1 MGTEIGAP
9 EALRSRTGQH
19 ETKRKDAQERRPDQD
34 MPQRQRLDPIP
45 DTPSRS
51 RWASGCGVFR
61 SGVCRCA
68 VSCNRT
74 PDRESQSGP
83 EAHDGPF
90 CSPHRD
96 ELGDPSSLR
105 TVPVLVFDDLSR
117 QLDPAQDDA
126 RLDSPI
132 DTRFRCAKGE
142 RRDELGEHFHGIEAA
157 GAILVRLHVSA
168 YVARGEHPVRRG
180 AVPVALPE
188 RVDDQ
193 AQRP

>member
-1 MGTEIGAP
+1 MGTEIGP
-9 EALRSRTGQH
+9 RKPYDRGPGSTRRSARMHRSAVLTRTC
-19 ETKRKDAQERRPDQD
+19 RRGSGWTQSP
-34 MPQRQRLDPIP
+34 
-45 DTPSRS
+45 TRS

-96 ELGDPSSLR
+96 ELSDPSSLG

-126 RLDSPI
+126 RLDTPI
-132 DTRFRCAKGE
+132 DTGFRCAKGE
-142 RRDELGEHFHGIEAA
+142 RREEPGEQVHGIEAA
-157 GAILVRLHVSA
+157 GAILVRRASA
-168 YVARGEHPVRRG
+168 FIARGEHPARRG

-193 AQRP
+193 AQRA